1 MSSLCRNTHDAVLNI
16 AEFYCLAF
24 YVFMF
29 LLLPFFL
36 CIRVA
41 CMFSTYSTFSQEVSR
56 FFSLDFVKQRSLAGE
71 LVSSCSWILRLTD
84 QHNAVPFEC
93 RHFLLFLGCYMKTTS
108 LVAIASVFCFVF
120 FSHYRL
126 LSVVSVSKRLLITSN
141 LGQLLYYSF
150 LRTLTWG

>member
-16 AEFYCLAF
+16 ADFYCLAF

-36 CIRVA
+36 SIRVA

-84 QHNAVPFEC
+84 QRNAVPFEC

-108 LVAIASVFCFVF
+108 LAAIASVFCFCFF
-120 FSHYRL
+120 FSIIVCCL
-126 LSVVSVSKRLLITSN
+126 LSVYPNGCWSPAIRNSFYIIVSCER
-141 LGQLLYYSF
+141 
-150 LRTLTWG
+150 